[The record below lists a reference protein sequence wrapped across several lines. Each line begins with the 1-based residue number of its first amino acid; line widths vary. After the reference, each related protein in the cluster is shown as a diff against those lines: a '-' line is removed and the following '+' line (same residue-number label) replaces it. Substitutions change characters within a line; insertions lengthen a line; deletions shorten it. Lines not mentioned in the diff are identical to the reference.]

1 MATRK
6 TFTRITDA
14 SDDTLGG
21 RLSMARDSIGLSL
34 ADAANRIGVKR
45 DTLLAW
51 EADRSEPRPS
61 KLVNLAGILGV
72 SPMWLMTGLGA
83 GPLQESSDIPLEA
96 LRMQL
101 QRLTDAHQECGRL
114 ILEISDQIDRYEA
127 RSRTDKPFDSETGI
141 LDDLMMINTSA

>member
-34 ADAANRIGVKR
+34 ADAANRVGVKR

-51 EADRSEPRPS
+51 ESDRSEPRPS
-61 KLVNLAGILGV
+61 KLVSLAGILGV
-72 SPMWLMTGLGA
+72 SPMWLMTGLGS
-83 GPLQESSDIPLEA
+83 GPLQESSDVPIEG

-101 QRLTDAHQECGRL
+101 QRLTDAHLECGRL
-114 ILEISDQIDRYEA
+114 IGEISSQIDRYEERQRA
-127 RSRTDKPFDSETGI
+127 EAVGDGDFDFGEHRIAVPG
-141 LDDLMMINTSA
+141 NA